1 MAETQEH
8 NPTAF
13 VIMPFGDGLDE
24 IYSLF
29 LVETRQRHT
38 RTRLRNYAV
47 EGRRSGVPHLR

>member
-38 RTRLRNYAV
+38 RTRFETMQLR
-47 EGRRSGVPHLR
+47 EGVPGCHT